1 MLSPDSS
8 KLLIKVLILMTP
20 LKSFKELSLETDIT
34 LDEIMLCV
42 KHLLYWNQG
51 KIIYPI
57 RVDNIYRV
65 SNTAVIDKEA
75 SMKFSNFVNKNRIK
89 PRLALNEFV
98 IIFSMTQ
105 KEKDKI
111 KSRFTSQK
119 DLYEIIA
126 YFLRNNILWE
136 HFYYYYLVYPL
147 KNEIEAKELLKKK
160 KIKGGYNFL

>member
-1 MLSPDSS
+1 MLSELNPRLIKTFNFEQEHFIKPNQSFILFNPEETFNMLSPDSS

-34 LDEIMLCV
+34 LDEIMLCI

-111 KSRFTSQK
+111 KSRFASQK
-119 DLYEIIA
+119 DLY
-126 YFLRNNILWE
+126 
-136 HFYYYYLVYPL
+136 
-147 KNEIEAKELLKKK
+147 
-160 KIKGGYNFL
+160 